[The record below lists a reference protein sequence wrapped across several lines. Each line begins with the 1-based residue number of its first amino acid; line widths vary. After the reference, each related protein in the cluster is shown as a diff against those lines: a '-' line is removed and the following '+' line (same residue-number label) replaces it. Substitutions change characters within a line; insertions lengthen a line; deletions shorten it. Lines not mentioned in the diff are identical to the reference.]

1 MIGCR
6 MIVKLVFGRVIRWR
20 VTDIVM
26 MIGQNIPI
34 PLNPRL
40 EKSEIIANARVGHA
54 VRIHYN
60 TRFICSMTIV

>member
-6 MIVKLVFGRVIRWR
+6 MITVILVFGHVIRGR

-26 MIGQNIPI
+26 TIGQNIPI
-34 PLNPRL
+34 ALNLRT

-54 VRIHYN
+54 VRIQ
-60 TRFICSMTIV
+60 